1 METKA
6 PENPHMGSS
15 VFNMDHVNAITVM
28 DITSAKKYALDLIK
42 SSTANAKNKA
52 NMSSHVIRSKD
63 VTSLALTMT
72 NHILAHPSE
81 NLKVTR

>member
-1 METKA
+1 METKP

-15 VFNMDHVNAITVM
+15 VFNMDNVNAITKM
-28 DITSAKKYALDLIK
+28 DITSAKKYALDIIK
-42 SSTANAKNKA
+42 ASTANAKNKSNISA
-52 NMSSHVIRSKD
+52 HVLRAKD